1 MILPSPIVSL
11 SGYASLNQEYLA
23 PQDVINATT
32 QNADGS
38 HGLIELHF
46 GAPVPSRSKLAGS
59 GISVTG
65 SDGWLFLEVVKGKD
79 DKGNVYPA
87 VRITTRTVVKDDKGL
102 PTGETEDV
110 LEERSQGVEEELKRF
125 FAAIAGNDDGF
136 GDPFEALKDVAIV
149 QAGLNSNGN
158 PVDLVKLVQQ

>member
-1 MILPSPIVSL
+1 M
-11 SGYASLNQEYLA
+11 
-23 PQDVINATT
+23 
-32 QNADGS
+32 
-38 HGLIELHF
+38 
-46 GAPVPSRSKLAGS
+46 
-59 GISVTG
+59 
-65 SDGWLFLEVVKGKD
+65 
-79 DKGNVYPA
+79 
-87 VRITTRTVVKDDKGL
+87 VKDDKGL